1 MKRRRQ
7 KGLPAMEVSL
17 FCQQTAMLLK
27 SGIPLYDGME
37 VLYENYQGTEYKAI
51 FEQLYKSVQQGEMLY
66 ESVKEAEIFPDY
78 MVYMLQVG
86 EKTGKLD
93 EVLEMLGDY
102 YEREDKIEASIRSA
116 VVYPLAL
123 VTMMAVV
130 VSVLVIKV
138 LPIFTDVFQS
148 LGLELQG
155 VPGIVLACG
164 VILGRAMLAIVL
176 LVLAGALLLYLVW
189 RLSGWGKVITFGSHI
204 CPPVG
209 RLLEKKISQ
218 HLASALSMVLASGYN
233 MESALEFIPDLLPED
248 QNIQKVRECK
258 SYMVKDGD
266 FVAAIEKA
274 GLFEPLYLKMIRVGM
289 ESGQIEH
296 VMKQIALLYEERVE
310 DGIQDLVSWIEP
322 ALVGVLTL
330 VVGGILLS
338 VMLPLLS
345 IMASIG

>member
-155 VPGIVLACG
+155 VPGI
-164 VILGRAMLAIVL
+164 
-176 LVLAGALLLYLVW
+176 
-189 RLSGWGKVITFGSHI
+189 GS
-204 CPPVG
+204 
-209 RLLEKKISQ
+209 
-218 HLASALSMVLASGYN
+218 M
-233 MESALEFIPDLLPED
+233 
-248 QNIQKVRECK
+248 
-258 SYMVKDGD
+258 
-266 FVAAIEKA
+266 
-274 GLFEPLYLKMIRVGM
+274 
-289 ESGQIEH
+289 
-296 VMKQIALLYEERVE
+296 
-310 DGIQDLVSWIEP
+310 
-322 ALVGVLTL
+322 
-330 VVGGILLS
+330 ILL
-338 VMLPLLS
+338 
-345 IMASIG
+345 IHY